1 MGWQAAHVPTNPD
14 PAALLTSSAAP
25 TLRRALGNTRFQLG
39 KRSFD
44 LAHARRASANCSG
57 GRRLR
62 DPHRR
67 TAGIAIS
74 LNERVA
80 RVVLYVAAILMTGA
94 VGRAVRLVNP
104 GTVTDWAR
112 HRSLAGCDRTFPLFA
127 IAKSKLISINATLGS
142 PLVVPESALIGQQR
156 MGQNPLP

>member
-1 MGWQAAHVPTNPD
+1 METLAFNWANGPSILHMLVEHLQIVAVGVGFAILTGVP
-14 PAALLTSSAAP
+14 L
-25 TLRRALGNTRFQLG
+25 
-39 KRSFD
+39 
-44 LAHARRASANCSG
+44 
-57 GRRLR
+57 
-62 DPHRR
+62 
-67 TAGIAIS
+67 GIAIS

-156 MGQNPLP
+156 MGQTPLP